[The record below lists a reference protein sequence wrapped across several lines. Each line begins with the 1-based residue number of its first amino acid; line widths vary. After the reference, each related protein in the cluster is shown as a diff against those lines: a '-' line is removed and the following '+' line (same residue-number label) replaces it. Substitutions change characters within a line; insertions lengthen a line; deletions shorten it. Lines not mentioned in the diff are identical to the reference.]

1 MNLPGDPRLPR
12 HEDFQELLGAY
23 ALDAVDGDERARL
36 EDHLRECPRCRD
48 EVEQHREVAALLAY
62 SGAPAPADLWERL
75 SAALGPG
82 EPSPNLAALYPLRSR
97 PRRLWPLLAAAAA
110 IVVVLGALGWQV
122 HRQDDQISH
131 LRAGL
136 GGSGVAAAAR
146 AATADPRSTLYVLT
160 SPDGRIAVPGVLAP
174 DGAGFLL
181 RSGALP
187 ALGAGQTYQLWGI
200 IGAQRI
206 SLGLLGGAPGAV
218 AFHAASPAITA
229 LAITAE
235 QPGGAVQP
243 TGTPVVAG
251 PVHPPA

>member
-1 MNLPGDPRLPR
+1 MSDARPPR

-23 ALDAVDGDERARL
+23 ALDAVDADERAWL

-62 SGAPAPADLWERL
+62 PGAPAPADLWDRV

-82 EPSPNLAALYPLRSR
+82 EPSPNLAALYPLRARARR
-97 PRRLWPLLAAAAA
+97 PWPLLAAAAA

-122 HRQDDQISH
+122 HRQDDQISR

-136 GGSGVAAAAR
+136 GGSGVAATAR
-146 AATADPRSTLYVLT
+146 AAAADPRSALYVLT
-160 SPDGRIAVPGVLAP
+160 SSDGRIAVPGVLEP

-181 RSGALP
+181 RATGLP
-187 ALGAGQTYQLWGI
+187 GLAGGRTYQLWGI
-200 IGAQRI
+200 IGPQRI
-206 SLGLLGGAPGAV
+206 SLGLLGGAPDVV
-218 AFHAASPAITA
+218 AFHVASPGITA

-243 TGTPVVAG
+243 TANPVVAG
-251 PVHPPA
+251 TVHAPA